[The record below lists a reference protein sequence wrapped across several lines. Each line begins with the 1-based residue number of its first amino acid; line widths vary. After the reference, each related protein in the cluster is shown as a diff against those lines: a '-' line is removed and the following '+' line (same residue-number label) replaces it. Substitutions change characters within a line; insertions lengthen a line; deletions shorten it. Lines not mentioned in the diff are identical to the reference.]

1 MAIFTAKAQLEA
13 ELVSEIAALRTE
25 NALLN
30 ETLSLYRQRDVQLY
44 PEVIQREH
52 TKIKGREELHAAVD
66 HAATWFEALKSAL
79 DNRVEERV
87 RRMLQDAK
95 GSDEATQEHFARARK
110 AQENVQQLWNTVDE
124 MRRIAEESLRP
135 LQDPTTASQ

>member
-1 MAIFTAKAQLEA
+1 MAIVTAKAQRET

-52 TKIKGREELHAAVD
+52 TKIKGREELHVAVELIS
-66 HAATWFEALKSAL
+66 TWFEALKSAL
-79 DNRVEERV
+79 DNRVEEHV
-87 RRMLQDAK
+87 RRMIQDPK
-95 GSDEATQEHFARARK
+95 GSDEATQEHIARASK
-110 AQENVQQLWNTVDE
+110 AQENVQQLWNAVDE

-135 LQDPTTASQ
+135 LQAPTTASQ